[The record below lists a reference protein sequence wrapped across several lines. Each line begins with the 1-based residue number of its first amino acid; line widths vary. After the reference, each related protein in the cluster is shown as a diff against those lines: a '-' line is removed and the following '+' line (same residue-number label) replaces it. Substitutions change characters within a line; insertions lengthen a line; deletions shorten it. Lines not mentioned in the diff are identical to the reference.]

1 MRRRH
6 LLALCGAGLAGL
18 AGCASGQSAEPAS
31 QTDDAPGGGD
41 GGPDGDGS
49 PDGEDT
55 ATPDGS
61 TPGGSLDASVL
72 ALQPALVHLATPD
85 SLGVSSDPD
94 TQYLFLSLSVT
105 DGEPPARSELAF
117 RFDGEHHTPL
127 EADGPTDLWRL
138 YDDERGRYDAGSG
151 EGWVCFPLPA
161 TGAPEGAGLTW
172 ADSVWVPSPDVRE
185 RLAAESPPLS
195 VEWSVPDSVEAG
207 VSPAVEVSVTNEGE
221 RAGRFV
227 GALNRSGPRVAYTPV
242 TAVSRPMPA
251 GETETWTLQTG
262 ALDGQGGWT
271 PDGGQTEAT
280 YYLHWPGDRGQ
291 RTVEVVPRE

>member
-6 LLALCGAGLAGL
+6 LLALCGAGLTGL
-18 AGCASGQSAEPAS
+18 AGCTSGQSAEPTS
-31 QTDDAPGGGD
+31 PPDDAPGD
-41 GGPDGDGS
+41 GGGGSDEDGTT
-49 PDGEDT
+49 P
-55 ATPDGS
+55 TPDSS

-85 SLGVSSDPD
+85 SLGVSSDAD

-105 DGEPPARSELAF
+105 GGEPPARSDLAF
-117 RFDGEHHTPL
+117 RFDGEHYDPI

-138 YDDERGRYDAGSG
+138 YDDEGGRYDTDSG

-172 ADSVWVPSPDVRE
+172 SDNVWVPSPDVRE

-195 VEWSVPDSVEAG
+195 VSWSTPDSVEAG
-207 VSPAVEVSVTNEGE
+207 ASPAVEVSVTNGGD
-221 RAGRFV
+221 RDGRFV

-242 TAVSRPMPA
+242 ASVSRLVPA
-251 GETETWTLQTG
+251 GGTETWTPGTH
-262 ALDGQGGWT
+262 ALGEPGEWSETDG
-271 PDGGQTEAT
+271 PTEAT
-280 YYLHWPGDRGQ
+280 YHLHWPGDRSQ
-291 RTVEVVPRE
+291 RTVEVASRG